1 MASEEIAMTEAI
13 KIAIITGGLAFLG
26 TLISQWM
33 STNKLTNELYAK
45 LDKQSELAD
54 EKIRGE
60 LNVIHSEISTLS
72 AHVEKHNK
80 MVERTYALET
90 EVAKQGEQIKMLN
103 KSA

>member
-1 MASEEIAMTEAI
+1 MASEEITMTEAI

-90 EVAKQGEQIKMLN
+90 EVAKQGEQIKMLS

>member
-1 MASEEIAMTEAI
+1 MASEEATMTEAI

-60 LNVIHSEISTLS
+60 LNVIHSEISALS

>member
-1 MASEEIAMTEAI
+1 MTEAI

-60 LNVIHSEISTLS
+60 LNVIHAEISTLS